1 MKRLT
6 CEEKQEIRQILI
18 EDNKR
23 IYDEQ
28 TLGNQNQAVNAK
40 RAKHL
45 RPEAYHLQFPR
56 DIAVTERIQKYAK
69 F

>member
-23 IYDEQ
+23 IYDAQ

-45 RPEAYHLQFPR
+45 RPEALAKIYNVTVHK
-56 DIAVTERIQKYAK
+56 IAYFLKKEGL
-69 F
+69 

>member
-6 CEEKQEIRQILI
+6 FEEKQEIREVLT

-23 IYDEQ
+23 IDYAR
-28 TLGNQNQAVNAK
+28 LSRNQNEAVNAK

-45 RPEAYHLQFPR
+45 RPEALAKRYNVTLHK
-56 DIAVTERIQKYAK
+56 IAYFLKKEG